1 MSKIRQIEEKEI
13 HVLKADGK
21 FTACGFD
28 TTKNPENWEH
38 VSTSSKVT
46 CSKNGCKQAQ

>member
-46 CSKNGCKQAQ
+46 CSKYGCKQAQ